1 VSVGV
6 EMAAGKSPRRPH
18 RISKV
23 QTFRWKKF
31 GPEKWAAGEK
41 SEAECNQQ
49 QLISEQRLV
58 RALPR
63 RMQNGPSALTKHTRG
78 GCFYLHAATLSHF
91 ATDARRTDPD

>member
-1 VSVGV
+1 VKNIRP
-6 EMAAGKSPRRPH
+6 GKMGGWGEKR
-18 RISKV
+18 SKV
-23 QTFRWKKF
+23 QSATVDQR
-31 GPEKWAAGEK
+31 
-41 SEAECNQQ
+41 S
-49 QLISEQRLV
+49 SVQRLV